1 MHGAFILTTVVVEN
15 ADAFAE
21 YRAAVAQ
28 VNAKLGGDMLVR
40 GAVSEVLEGEAD
52 VGEVIVAL
60 GFADAA
66 TARAYIASP
75 EYAGLAPLRAK
86 AGRFVIR
93 VVG

>member
-1 MHGAFILTTVVVEN
+1 MHGAFILTTVTVEN

-40 GAVSEVLEGEAD
+40 GAVSEVLEGEGAT
-52 VGEVIVAL
+52 GEMVVAL
-60 GFADAA
+60 GFADAQA
-66 TARAYIASP
+66 ARAYIASP
-75 EYAGLAPLRAK
+75 EYAGLAPLRAR
-86 AGRFVIR
+86 AGRFTIR